1 MGKKG
6 GESQGIIFFK
16 MSYLLDSNILI
27 DFLNGRKETYSWVM
41 EQRKLGSNL
50 SVAFISRIEV
60 LSMAELK
67 DSQVKQIEDF
77 LDTFRVDLFLSN
89 SILTTAAALRRKKH
103 LTLGD
108 AMVAATAIVGRMT
121 LVTNDKKLAKGV
133 KDLIPV
139 LSI

>member
-1 MGKKG
+1 
-6 GESQGIIFFK
+6 

-41 EQRKLGSNL
+41 EQRKLGSTL
-50 SVAFISRIEV
+50 SVAFISRVEV

-67 DSQVKQIEDF
+67 DSQIKQIEDF

-89 SILTTAAALRRKKH
+89 SVLTTAAALRRKKL

-121 LVTNDKKLAKGV
+121 LVTNDKRLAKGV
-133 KDLIPV
+133 KDLVPV

>member
-1 MGKKG
+1 
-6 GESQGIIFFK
+6 

-41 EQRKLGSNL
+41 EQRKLGSSL
-50 SVAFISRIEV
+50 AIAFVSRVEV
-60 LSMAELK
+60 LSMTELK
-67 DSQVKQIEDF
+67 DSQIKQIEDF
-77 LDTFRVDLFLSN
+77 LDTFRVDLFISN
-89 SILTTAAALRRKKH
+89 SVLDTAAALRRKKL

-108 AMVAATAIVGRMT
+108 AMVAATAIAGRMT

-133 KDLIPV
+133 KDLVPV

>member
-1 MGKKG
+1 
-6 GESQGIIFFK
+6 

-41 EQRKLGSNL
+41 EQRKLGSTL
-50 SVAFISRIEV
+50 SVAFVSRIEV

-77 LDTFRVDLFLSN
+77 LDTFMLDLFIPKSVLS
-89 SILTTAAALRRKKH
+89 TAAALRRKKL

-108 AMVAATAIVGRMT
+108 AMVAATAIAGRMT
-121 LVTNDKKLAKGV
+121 LVTNDKRLAKGV
-133 KDLIPV
+133 KDLVPV